1 MVESRPKLETDNSGG
16 KTTEPSAERLNM
28 VDLSKPT
35 ERTNGIQL
43 TPLNSDRS
51 TDRGVN
57 REDRDIDRRFNRED
71 RSTDRDVNRND
82 RGDDRPGEDQHPNSD
97 RALSNESQ
105 DLMRAR
111 KAPSMPTP
119 SGGRDIDSVDIPPLP
134 KYDAAEKPQYKPGS
148 VDRTKPLEYLPNL
161 KPFDDAKRTVLLLDD
176 FRNVEMYLR
185 GDGGFSHGEL
195 SSRLAEENGFN
206 AIRTQVG
213 FNKPGYFDIGNSLK
227 SINEDIDSGKLKL
240 GNGDIINVS
249 LALNKKFDEVSKVL
263 GMEITPENLEEL
275 RPEILKS
282 MREKADDKS
291 IPKETRGWLKQC
303 ADINDEVQKLQ
314 ERGIIVATAEGNKG
328 SDNFNISLLA
338 ADKHYSS
345 LNADGTVANYAAH
358 NSLTTEARA
367 EINFYARPLDVFDP
381 KPFSE
386 QTGTYKLEGSSIKI
400 PADEFG
406 GFLDA
411 AAPNS
416 GLAHSIMF
424 APAEVTVTKD
434 GTIVVTNPTE
444 VPIQP
449 LESPETRLTGY
460 LAFSERGSS
469 FANAFGIP
477 AEFSTESERDKPR
490 E

>member
-1 MVESRPKLETDNSGG
+1 MVE
-16 KTTEPSAERLNM
+16 
-28 VDLSKPT
+28 LSKPT
-35 ERTNGIQL
+35 ERTNGIPL
-43 TPLNSDRS
+43 TPA
-51 TDRGVN
+51 TGDRGVN
-57 REDRDIDRRFNRED
+57 REDRDTDGVSRED
-71 RSTDRDVNRND
+71 RDTGGGVSREDRDIAHFGNRSD
-82 RGDDRPGEDQHPNSD
+82 RGTERGGENQHLNSD

-111 KAPSMPTP
+111 RAPSMPTP
-119 SGGRDIDSVDIPPLP
+119 SEGNHGDTVDIPPLP
-134 KYDAAEKPQYKPGS
+134 KYDATEKPHTKPGT

-161 KPFDDAKRTVLLLDD
+161 KPFDDAKRTVLLVDD
-176 FRNVEMYLR
+176 YRNVEMYTR
-185 GDGGFSHGEL
+185 GDEGFSHGEL

-240 GNGDIINVS
+240 GNGDIVNVS

-263 GMEITPENLEEL
+263 GMEITPENLKEL
-275 RPEILKS
+275 RPEILKA

-291 IPKETRGWLKQC
+291 VPKETRGWLKQC
-303 ADINDEVQKLQ
+303 ADINDQVQKLQ

-345 LNADGTVANYAAH
+345 LNADGTVADYAAH

-381 KPFSE
+381 TPFAQ
-386 QTGTYKLEGSSIKI
+386 QTGTYKLEGSNIKL
-400 PADEFG
+400 PADQFG

-434 GTIVVTNPTE
+434 GTTVIKNPTE

-477 AEFSTESERDKPR
+477 ADFSTESQRDKLR